1 LAASDIEGKSKPKY
15 DGHSP
20 VSDASLIN
28 PELARFYARRIGTT
42 TTQIK
47 ASDVPFLSRIARPG
61 CGKRITRFKPL
72 SRLRL
77 RETRVA
83 GDPSEEYTIKA
94 VAAPIPFAGSLR
106 G

>member
-1 LAASDIEGKSKPKY
+1 
-15 DGHSP
+15 
-20 VSDASLIN
+20 LIN

-77 RETRVA
+77 RLRETRVA
-83 GDPSEEYTIKA
+83 GDPSEEYTIKT
-94 VAAPIPFAGSLR
+94 VATPIPFADSL
-106 G
+106 GG